1 MFGNAGNLF
10 RQLIKSW
17 YAVDRIRIRPAEGR
31 LLSLQPGDRFL
42 FNEQLFDV
50 LGRKMKVHAGESRL
64 DYAIRSCDGAALLQ
78 VAVGRDLSG
87 LTSAKMYTDNG
98 VTNLIDSD
106 LIVLDSRETDG
117 ETPSVF
123 AS

>member
-42 FNEQLFDV
+42 FNGQLYDV
-50 LGRKMKVHAGESRL
+50 LSRQLHADGDHARL
-64 DYAIRSCDGAALLQ
+64 DYAIRSHQGKSLLQ
-78 VAVGRDLSG
+78 VPVTRNLSG
-87 LTSAKMYTDNG
+87 PTSARMYTDDG
-98 VTNLIDSD
+98 TSSLIDSD
-106 LIVLDSRETDG
+106 LTILDS
-117 ETPSVF
+117 
-123 AS
+123 